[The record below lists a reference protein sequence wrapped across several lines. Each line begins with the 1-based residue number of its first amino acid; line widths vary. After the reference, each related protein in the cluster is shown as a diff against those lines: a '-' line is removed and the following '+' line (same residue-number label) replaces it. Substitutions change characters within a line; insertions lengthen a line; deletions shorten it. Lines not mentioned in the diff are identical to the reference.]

1 MYLMLMLGKKK
12 VFNFQNLYSEVS
24 RSMVFVQEIHYSLA
38 KDTGETFF
46 LLWHSGLVCGFHSA
60 TYS

>member
-1 MYLMLMLGKKK
+1 MLMLGKKK

-24 RSMVFVQEIHYSLA
+24 RSMVFVQEIHYSVA

-46 LLWHSGLVCGFHSA
+46 YFGTVA
-60 TYS
+60 